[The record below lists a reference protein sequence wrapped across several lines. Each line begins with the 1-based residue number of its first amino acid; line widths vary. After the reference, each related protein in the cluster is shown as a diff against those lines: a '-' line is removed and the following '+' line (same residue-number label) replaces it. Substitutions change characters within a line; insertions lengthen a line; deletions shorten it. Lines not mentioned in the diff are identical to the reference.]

1 MIHYVPFIFVLSWLT
16 HYEYDMA
23 EVDDN
28 NELVELI
35 SKDYAKY
42 YVSFSAGMDLP
53 TQECVNHF
61 LKNEL
66 EQ

>member
-1 MIHYVPFIFVLSWLT
+1 MIHYVLFIFVLSWLT

-28 NELVELI
+28 NELIELI

-53 TQECVNHF
+53 ES
-61 LKNEL
+61 
-66 EQ
+66 